1 MVEEKEVIIE
11 TSSGDW
17 GDEYKGE
24 RPTSDSNWFSDV
36 VQQGEISFT
45 AEITFKSEGERTTNK
60 FNKEVIKFLI
70 DVAGKEKTMEVGTNQ
85 YDFLRTLAENK
96 PLIGKTFVHQR
107 TGVGQKDTRRSIKL
121 KQ

>member
-24 RPTSDSNWFSDV
+24 KPTSDSNWFSDV

-70 DVAGKEKTMEVGTNQ
+70 DVAGKEKTMEVGCNQ

>member
-1 MVEEKEVIIE
+1 MLL
-11 TSSGDW
+11 
-17 GDEYKGE
+17 E
-24 RPTSDSNWFSDV
+24 R
-36 VQQGEISFT
+36 
-45 AEITFKSEGERTTNK
+45 
-60 FNKEVIKFLI
+60 
-70 DVAGKEKTMEVGTNQ
+70 KTMEVGCNQ

>member
-70 DVAGKEKTMEVGTNQ
+70 DVAGKEKQWKLVVTNMI
-85 YDFLRTLAENK
+85 FLE
-96 PLIGKTFVHQR
+96 H
-107 TGVGQKDTRRSIKL
+107 
-121 KQ
+121 

>member
-36 VQQGEISFT
+36 VQQGENS
-45 AEITFKSEGERTTNK
+45 
-60 FNKEVIKFLI
+60 
-70 DVAGKEKTMEVGTNQ
+70 GKKC
-85 YDFLRTLAENK
+85 L
-96 PLIGKTFVHQR
+96 
-107 TGVGQKDTRRSIKL
+107 
-121 KQ
+121 